1 MFGPWPFVLRRGEEG
16 RERIWKRGVS
26 LGGEGGG
33 KYYEQSMFWLMDSP
47 SA

>member
-1 MFGPWPFVLRRGEEG
+1 MAIRFAPGGEG
-16 RERIWKRGVS
+16 RESFWRRGVS

-33 KYYEQSMFWLMDSP
+33 KYYEQSMFRLMDSP

>member
-1 MFGPWPFVLRRGEEG
+1 MAIRFAPGEGKEG
-16 RERIWKRGVS
+16 REKIWKRGVS
-26 LGGEGGG
+26 MGVRWGG